1 MAANEKLADL
11 LSQKQFLWKV
21 LVHLIDSGL
30 HECRRV
36 CRKWYEVCDKLP
48 AKLSLSTCVDR
59 CVESDVFPNAVS
71 LKFDAGVF
79 LTHDSVENHL
89 LPCLSKLNRIARH
102 EFCTKEWPL
111 VHFRPNCLTSFNAV
125 RSLSVT
131 GRDESAFFD
140 FLETLR
146 CLTGLTELELRTEAI
161 YINATDLAP
170 ITEIEELRTLKASS
184 CFIVDRNDD
193 FIFGTQQQLTK
204 LEVRHEFFSASQSTT
219 LQVMP
224 VHPLSIFGL
233 YFFLVAL
240 SARFKSALSGT

>member
-1 MAANEKLADL
+1 MKSWRISCRKNSSCGRSSSTSSTADSMNAVAFAANGTKYATS
-11 LSQKQFLWKV
+11 SQRNSAS
-21 LVHLIDSGL
+21 VHASIAASS
-30 HECRRV
+30 R
-36 CRKWYEVCDKLP
+36 
-48 AKLSLSTCVDR
+48 TC
-59 CVESDVFPNAVS
+59 FPNAVS

-79 LTHDSVENHL
+79 LTYDSVENHL

-102 EFCTKEWPL
+102 EFRTKEWPL
-111 VHFRPNCLTSFNAV
+111 VHFQPNCLATFNAV

-170 ITEIEELRTLKASS
+170 ITEIKELRTLKASS
-184 CFIVDRNDD
+184 RFIVDRNDD

-204 LEVRHEFFSASQSTT
+204 LEVRHEFFSASRSTT

-224 VHPLSIFGL
+224 VLLFH
-233 YFFLVAL
+233 FLDCI
-240 SARFKSALSGT
+240 SF